1 MAGDRD
7 QNKQKPFLYETVK
20 NDILAMIRS
29 RGMKAHDALPS
40 EGGIARTYHV
50 SKMTGKL
57 ALKSLE
63 EDGIVYRVDR
73 RGSFL
78 ADGFESRLP
87 HQIAP
92 GSATRIDKA
101 GRQLSIALVVPVFD
115 FYTGDII
122 ASIHA
127 EAEKRSMRVF
137 LHMSDE
143 DPAKEDQILSELS
156 HLPYIQGIILFPTSR
171 AELSSELLSLKLVQ
185 YPLVLVDRTFETL
198 AFDSVRHT
206 HYQGGH
212 DMTAHMIKKGHRNVG
227 FVSGPLAT
235 SRSREQRYQGYLHA
249 LMEYGAQ
256 VKKSHIQFVDGD
268 IHSTHGCH
276 VLDSPSLP
284 VLREYLLANRQVT
297 AVFCADDYV
306 ALELYYAAVTAGI
319 RVPEDLSIAGF
330 SDNRVLRFAP
340 IRFSTVRQPTET
352 VGPIALDLLTRR
364 LTDPAQNHAEILV
377 DTQIIDRDSILD
389 LTENIR
395 IGIAENKLH

>member
-1 MAGDRD
+1 MSGDEY
-7 QNKQKPFLYETVK
+7 QYQKKPFLYETVK

-40 EGGIARTYHV
+40 EGAIAQTYHV

-57 ALKSLE
+57 AVKSLE

-78 ADGFESRLP
+78 AEEFESRLP
-87 HQIAP
+87 QIAP
-92 GSATRIDKA
+92 GSRTRQDKA
-101 GRQLSIALVVPVFD
+101 ARQLSVALIVPVFD
-115 FYTGDII
+115 FYVGDII
-122 ASIHA
+122 ASIQA
-127 EAEKRSMRVF
+127 EAEKRSIRVF

-143 DPAKEDQILSELS
+143 DPAKEDQLLSELS

-171 AELSSELLSLKLVQ
+171 ADLSVELLSLKLVQ

-206 HYQGGH
+206 HYQGAH
-212 DMTAHMIKKGHRNVG
+212 DMTAHMIEKGHRDIG

-256 VKKSHIQFVDGD
+256 VKKAHIHFVDGD

-276 VLDSPSLP
+276 VLDSPVLP
-284 VLREYLLANRQVT
+284 VLREYLSANRQIT

-306 ALELYYAAVTAGI
+306 ALELYYAAVSAGI
-319 RVPEDLSIAGF
+319 HVPEDLSIAGF
-330 SDNRVLRFAP
+330 SDNRILRFAP
-340 IRFSTVRQPTET
+340 IRLSTVRQPTET
-352 VGPIALDLLTRR
+352 VGPIALDLLTQRI
-364 LTDPAQNHAEILV
+364 TYPAHKHAEIV
-377 DTQIIDRDSILD
+377 IKTQIVDRESILN

-395 IGIAENKLH
+395 SAIGESELH